1 LATYVIDERGL
12 SERQACRTVNLNRC
26 TFRYPV
32 RKNEDLEII
41 QELRQLAERQPRC
54 EVTAPASGLRKN
66 DPIPETSGSRLA
78 ECSQSEPQTDPQ
90 GVP

>member
-1 LATYVIDERGL
+1 LATYAIDELRL

-26 TFRYPV
+26 TYRYPV
-32 RKNEDLEII
+32 RKSEDLEIM

-54 EVTAPASGLRKN
+54 EVTAPPSGLRKD
-66 DPIPETSGSRLA
+66 DPIPETSGTWLES
-78 ECSQSEPQTDPQ
+78 QTDSQ